1 MTDRLSGNYTKT
13 QIALQ
18 QTSGLLK
25 RPDNLVQMTSDSAH
39 RDDGASATPLSVPQV
54 LLDDVFQRLIIAEP
68 LVLLKKELHR
78 LAKPDFGLI
87 GAVRRD
93 KNVFEFVDRIAG
105 GNRLFLEDIQARTLD
120 SLFSKRAHQL
130 RLVNYR
136 SAANVDDHRIR
147 LHGRKGSIADH
158 VARLS
163 RQRRRHHDIVALSKQ
178 LREFVRL
185 IELVDERVGRRR
197 RVPLERENA
206 HPHGVYPAC
215 NCSANVAITHD
226 SHGLAVNLFD
236 QELLPAARLLVAKHA
251 PKILREIENCS
262 ERKLAERL

>member
-39 RDDGASATPLSVPQV
+39 PDDGASATALSIPQM
-54 LLDDVFQRLIIAEP
+54 LLDNVLQRLPLAEA
-68 LVLLKKELHR
+68 LVLQKKELHR

-93 KNVFEFVDRIAG
+93 KHVLEFVDRVAG
-105 GNRLFLEDIQARTLD
+105 GNRLFFEDIQARTLD
-120 SLFSKRAHQL
+120 SLFGKRAHHR
-130 RLVNYR
+130 RLVDHR
-136 SAANVDDHRIR
+136 SSANVDDHRIR

-163 RQRRRHHDIVALSKQ
+163 RQRRRHH
-178 LREFVRL
+178 
-185 IELVDERVGRRR
+185 
-197 RVPLERENA
+197 
-206 HPHGVYPAC
+206 
-215 NCSANVAITHD
+215 
-226 SHGLAVNLFD
+226 
-236 QELLPAARLLVAKHA
+236 
-251 PKILREIENCS
+251 
-262 ERKLAERL
+262 